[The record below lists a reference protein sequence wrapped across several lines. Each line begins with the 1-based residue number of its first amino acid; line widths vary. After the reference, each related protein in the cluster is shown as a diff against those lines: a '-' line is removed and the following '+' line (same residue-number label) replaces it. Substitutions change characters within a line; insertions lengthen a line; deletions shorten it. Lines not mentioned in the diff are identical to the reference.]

1 MYVKAPKA
9 NDEDSVFKQ
18 QTATAIARIANS
30 KALAQEGRVWSGTF
44 LTQDGK
50 TVTVQNGQIVSVE

>member
-1 MYVKAPKA
+1 MFVKAPKVS
-9 NDEDSVFKQ
+9 DEDVVFRQ

-30 KALAQEGRVWSGTF
+30 KALAQESLVWSGTF

-50 TVTVQNGQIVSVE
+50 TVTVVNGQIVSVE